1 MNTPKQS
8 VLLVGMFTCILIA
21 IASILYVANSASVL
35 KSKFAQKEQNE
46 KYFNN
51 FEDEQISVLKSSHYF
66 DNKETKSNLEELRE
80 VGPIPDGKFIS
91 SFVGKGAG
99 TYTYKDY
106 ERKDEKRLVY
116 YEEEIPKRDS
126 WGDIIRDFDGSI
138 LYEKIGKT
146 KWVNGPW
153 YDIVNKQG
161 KYEYTYCLTIIDLSD
176 SITANAPDSI
186 YTNYTKQFTKLLTAY
201 KNWEIVPN
209 KHRCKNNDFWTNNY
223 GKILNFKREAIS
235 FQTKDQ
241 NGTLMVRSVYY
252 ANNKAY
258 VLDVHSPHRMFKEFD
273 KILCDFT
280 TCYLADYNKSV
291 ILLAGKTL
299 LCALLFVIAC
309 LIAIILGKK
318 SLNMQSNTTTKNDTA
333 KKMSWYIS
341 MAFGVNM
348 FCVFF
353 DIYPLYLGEI
363 SIDDTW
369 WEYFIVILCSIL
381 IVNIFTLANCLSK
394 IKDKYTF
401 DFIVPIWLKDYL
413 YKRNVTNA
421 EYKSFTILVGY
432 PLYILGNLPFG
443 IIIIAYIIPVSALFI
458 LMMEI
463 RNFINWLNT
472 DEKKGIETDHPQ
484 TLSSFK
490 DYYFILDINTNATE
504 EEVTSAFNKMVAKYH
519 SSIDAKIYG
528 KDFLSNAQ
536 EAYRV
541 LSSTNRLRPEH
552 DKEYAD
558 FQASQKG
565 NWIFKNENLR
575 NDIAAIQANLFG
587 DSKEKPSTYKKISTK
602 NLMIIA
608 FFCYWLLLIFFTFG
622 TTMINKSQ
630 KENERMT
637 LNRPPSSFSPPPS
650 LPPPPA
656 LP

>member
-1 MNTPKQS
+1 MNTAKQS

-51 FEDEQISVLKSSHYF
+51 FEDEQISVLKTSHYF

-80 VGPIPDGKFIS
+80 VGPIPNGKFIS
-91 SFVGKGAG
+91 SFVGKGTG

-146 KWVNGPW
+146 KWVDGPW

-176 SITANAPDSI
+176 SISANAPDSI
-186 YTNYTKQFTKLLTAY
+186 YANYTKQFTKLLTTY
-201 KNWEIVPN
+201 KNWKIVPN
-209 KHRCKNNDFWTNNY
+209 KHRCKNSDFWTNNY
-223 GKILNFKREAIS
+223 EKILNFKREAIS

-273 KILCDFT
+273 KILCGFT

-309 LIAIILGKK
+309 LIALILGKK
-318 SLNMQSNTTTKNDTA
+318 CLNMQSNTAIKNDAA
-333 KKMSWYIS
+333 KKLSWYIS
-341 MAFGVNM
+341 VAFGVNLI
-348 FCVFF
+348 CVFL

-363 SIDDTW
+363 CLDDTW
-369 WEYFIVILCSIL
+369 WKYFTAILCSIL
-381 IVNIFTLANCLSK
+381 IVNIFTLAICLSK
-394 IKDKYTF
+394 IKGEYTF
-401 DFIVPIWLKDYL
+401 DFIVPTWLKKYL

-432 PLYILGNLPFG
+432 SLYILGNLPLG

-463 RNFINWLNT
+463 RNFFNWLNA
-472 DEKKGIETDHPQ
+472 DEKKGIESVLPQ
-484 TLSSFK
+484 TLGSFK
-490 DYYFILDINTNATE
+490 DYYFILDITTNATE
-504 EEVTSAFNKMVAKYH
+504 EEVTNAFNKIVAKYH
-519 SSIDAKIYG
+519 SSIDTKIYG
-528 KDFLSNAQ
+528 KDFLPNAQ

-541 LSSTNRLRPEH
+541 LSSTNRLRPEY
-552 DKEYAD
+552 DKEYVA
-558 FQASQKG
+558 FQASKEG
-565 NWIFKNENLR
+565 NWKYKNENLR

-587 DSKEKPSTYKKISTK
+587 DYKEKSY
-602 NLMIIA
+602 
-608 FFCYWLLLIFFTFG
+608 
-622 TTMINKSQ
+622 
-630 KENERMT
+630 
-637 LNRPPSSFSPPPS
+637 PSSG
-650 LPPPPA
+650 
-656 LP
+656 

>member
-1 MNTPKQS
+1 MNTAKQS

-51 FEDEQISVLKSSHYF
+51 FEDEQISVLKTSHYF

-80 VGPIPDGKFIS
+80 VGPIPNGKFIS
-91 SFVGKGAG
+91 SFVGKGTG

-146 KWVNGPW
+146 KWVDGPW

-176 SITANAPDSI
+176 SISANAPDSI
-186 YTNYTKQFTKLLTAY
+186 YANYTKQFTKLLTTY
-201 KNWEIVPN
+201 KNWKIVPN
-209 KHRCKNNDFWTNNY
+209 KHRCKNSDFWTNNY
-223 GKILNFKREAIS
+223 EKILNFKREAIS

-273 KILCDFT
+273 KILCGFT

-309 LIAIILGKK
+309 LIALILGKK
-318 SLNMQSNTTTKNDTA
+318 CLNMQSNTAIKNDAA
-333 KKMSWYIS
+333 KKLSWYIS
-341 MAFGVNM
+341 VAFGVNLI
-348 FCVFF
+348 CVFL

-363 SIDDTW
+363 CLDDTW
-369 WEYFIVILCSIL
+369 WKYFTAILCSIL
-381 IVNIFTLANCLSK
+381 IVNIFTLAICLSK
-394 IKDKYTF
+394 IKGEYTF
-401 DFIVPIWLKDYL
+401 DFIVPTWLKKYL

-432 PLYILGNLPFG
+432 SLYILGNLPLG

-463 RNFINWLNT
+463 RNFFNWLNA
-472 DEKKGIETDHPQ
+472 DEKKGIESVLPQ
-484 TLSSFK
+484 TLGSFK
-490 DYYFILDINTNATE
+490 DYYFILDITTNATE
-504 EEVTSAFNKMVAKYH
+504 EEVTNAFNKIVAKYH
-519 SSIDAKIYG
+519 SSIDTKIYG
-528 KDFLSNAQ
+528 KDFLPNAQ

-541 LSSTNRLRPEH
+541 LSSTNRLRPEY
-552 DKEYAD
+552 DKEYVA
-558 FQASQKG
+558 FQASKEG
-565 NWIFKNENLR
+565 NWKYKNENLR

-587 DSKEKPSTYKKISTK
+587 DYKEKSSMHKKVRTK

-608 FFCYWLLLIFFTFG
+608 FICYWMLLIFFTLG
-622 TTMINKSQ
+622 VTMMDKNQ
-630 KENERMT
+630 KESERMT
-637 LNRPPSSFSPPPS
+637 LTRPPSSFPPRPI
-650 LPPPPA
+650 LE
-656 LP
+656 